1 LLQTYSHHFW
11 HGTLGHLSTEGTEG
25 SGDVGWM
32 SALPRGIAAVAVG
45 LLLGTGAVG
54 LIDRSARA
62 LGWFVAALVA
72 ATMLAA
78 IIAFFERWIGHR
90 LAVGVTASGVVA
102 GVALLSFR
110 VVEELRRELVHLR
123 ATLPTAVER
132 LESSSRFGSALRGF
146 DLKSKTDRLLADL
159 PNRLAGGSQANM
171 ARLAGSR
178 LSAFLAGLV
187 LTCFLCA
194 GGRRSF
200 QAVLAWLPERQGMLL
215 NRHAFGQILE
225 RAHQRLGTMMLLSVA
240 RAGAGGLVLG
250 VMFALAGI
258 PAPSIFGLLFGF
270 FLLVPGIGA
279 GLVGVVAFATVIGFT
294 KGGTTYSCLG
304 GVVVVMTGNYIVTK
318 QALRK
323 GMIAIGPALGL
334 AGVIIGAELGGIGTS
349 LCVFFG
355 VAFVAC
361 LWSEFARLKSF
372 RHAAST
378 ARVLI
383 EPDPLATRA
392 GAPIR
397 LAGRVKHPPMGLEAK
412 RRWGPS
418 AFDAG
423 ASDPA
428 CRSVQST
435 VRPGDEV
442 GPEASDAG
450 AKLSQPA
457 RPDARPP
464 TARSVTSSYVQVVLV
479 TGSLWVMA
487 RTGLAFAGK
496 VHESLLLI
504 LVAVIL
510 GLAIDQVLAP
520 LSAKLGDRRRLAI
533 ASFSL
538 MLLLALLLS
547 ATLLAPIVSTK
558 AKSFGAEIPKI
569 AERLANLPFV
579 GQKLSDGDVP
589 ANVQKWLHSLPQQI
603 SNNSSQAAKTLW
615 GATDVALNVL
625 LTMLTAYGFVADG
638 PRLVRSL
645 RRVFPPSARRTF
657 DQSGRL
663 IAEVVGRYF
672 AGSLLVASLAGIM
685 ALIVGLAL
693 GVILAPI
700 AALWIA
706 ATNLIPQVGGFL
718 GGSVFVVLGF
728 STSTT
733 IGLACLGY
741 FLLYQQLENHLI
753 QPAIIGKAVSLSPA
767 ATMMIALIGGSTFG
781 VPGAL
786 IAIPV
791 VGAIKTVTRLVAGD
805 RAPASKATE

>member
-1 LLQTYSHHFW
+1 
-11 HGTLGHLSTEGTEG
+11 LSTEGAADG
-25 SGDVGWM
+25 AGVSVV
-32 SALPRGIAAVAVG
+32 PRGIAAVAVG

-72 ATMLAA
+72 ATLLAA
-78 IIAFFERWIGHR
+78 VIAFFERWIGHR
-90 LAVGVTASGVVA
+90 PAVGVTALGVVA
-102 GVALLSFR
+102 VVALLSFR
-110 VVEELRRELVHLR
+110 IVEELRRELVHLR
-123 ATLPTAVER
+123 AALPGALQR
-132 LESSSRFGSALRGF
+132 LESSSRFGGALRGF

-159 PNRLAGGSQANM
+159 PKRLGGGSQSDM

-225 RAHQRLGTMMLLSVA
+225 RAHQRLGTMMLISVA
-240 RAGAGGLVLG
+240 RAGGGGLVLG
-250 VMFALAGI
+250 VMFALAGS

-279 GLVGVVAFATVIGFT
+279 GLVGVVAFATVTGFT
-294 KGGTTYSCLG
+294 KGGTTHFCLG
-304 GVVVVMTGNYIVTK
+304 GVVVVMAGNYMVTK

-323 GMIAIGPALGL
+323 GMIAMGPAVGL

-355 VAFVAC
+355 AAFLAC
-361 LWSEFARLKSF
+361 LWAEFARLQSF

-378 ARVLI
+378 SSTASTARVLT
-383 EPDPLATRA
+383 EDDPLAAR
-392 GAPIR
+392 R
-397 LAGRVKHPPMGLEAK
+397 LSAK
-412 RRWGPS
+412 
-418 AFDAG
+418 ANQLA
-423 ASDPA
+423 
-428 CRSVQST
+428 RS
-435 VRPGDEV
+435 
-442 GPEASDAG
+442 
-450 AKLSQPA
+450 
-457 RPDARPP
+457 DARPP
-464 TARSVTSSYVQVVLV
+464 TARSVTSSSVQVVLL

-510 GLAIDQVLAP
+510 ALAIDQVLAP

-533 ASFSL
+533 VSFSL
-538 MLLLALLLS
+538 MLLLVLLLS

-589 ANVQKWLHSLPQQI
+589 AKVQKWLHSLPQQI
-603 SNNSSQAAKTLW
+603 SNNSSEAAKTLW
-615 GATDVALNVL
+615 GATDVAVNVL
-625 LTMLTAYGFVADG
+625 LTMLMAYGFVADG

-645 RRVFPPSARRTF
+645 RRVFPPPTRRTF

-728 STSTT
+728 TTSTT
-733 IGLACLGY
+733 VGLACLGY

-805 RAPASKATE
+805 RAPTPKATQ